1 MSRAVF
7 GERVERREDLP
18 LLTGQG
24 TYTDDLKLSGMLH
37 AAVLRSPHAHA
48 KIRFIDVAAARAL
61 PGVTA
66 VLTYD
71 DLGAAGKEIPLLQP
85 NPVLTAR
92 MPTLLAKEVVRYVGE
107 PVAFVVAEDRYTAED
122 ALDLIEVEYEPLAV
136 VSDAEAALADGAAR
150 VYPEVASNV
159 ASRFTLGFGDIAGA
173 FARGEIVLRQR
184 LKTHRGAGQAM
195 ECRVVLTEYDRRANR
210 FTLWSATQAPHL
222 IGRIASQMLGM
233 EEWQVRVIAPHDV
246 GGGFGPKAIFYP
258 EEGLVPFAAR
268 MLGRPVKWTEDRRE
282 HFLSTNQERDQYH
295 DAEIALTRDGKI
307 LGFRDSV
314 VFDTG
319 AYVPWGI
326 VEPWITATTIPGPYK
341 LPAFQVN
348 MQVVYTHKVPVT
360 PVRGAGRPQAVF
372 AMERM
377 MDLAARE
384 LHLDPAEIRRRNFIQ
399 PEEMPF
405 AMGLVYRDGAPVTY
419 DSGDYPACLSKAQ
432 ELIGYDAFRREQS
445 EARQRTW
452 QDSVHG
458 STGSPRT
465 DGATPRSNHL
475 SVRPE
480 LVEGRKANHDSTPQA
495 ERHIGVGIAVYVEG
509 TGLGPYEG
517 AIVQVESSGKV
528 LVTTGA
534 TPQGQGHV
542 TTMAQIAAHEL
553 GISVDDVSVIT
564 GDTGAIPFGIGT
576 FASRIAVNAGNSIA
590 MAAREVREKALAIAA
605 TLLEANK
612 DDLELEDGS
621 VFARGA
627 PAKSISLGALALTA
641 AGARPGYTLPPGV
654 QPGLQA
660 THYFSPSQAAYA
672 SGAHVITVAVD
683 VRTGDVK
690 ILNYAV
696 AHDCGRIINPLIVE
710 GQVQGGVAH
719 GIGNCF
725 YEELIYDDN
734 GQLLNASF
742 MDYLMPTAR
751 EVPTAKVAHVEVVC
765 PLNPLGVKGV
775 GEGGTIPSAAAF
787 AAAVEDALA
796 PFGVTVT
803 EVPLSPEKI
812 RKLLRVVGR

>member
-1 MSRAVF
+1 MSRALF
-7 GERVERREDLP
+7 GVRVERREDLP

-24 TYTDDLKLSGMLH
+24 CYTDDLKLPGMLH

-48 KIRFIDVAAARAL
+48 KIRSIDVSAARAL
-61 PGVTA
+61 AGVAA
-66 VLTYD
+66 VFTHA

-85 NPVLTAR
+85 NPLLVAR
-92 MPTLLAKEVVRYVGE
+92 TQLLLAHDEVRYVGE
-107 PVAFVVAEDRYTAED
+107 PVAFVVGDDRYVTED
-122 ALDLIEVEYEPLAV
+122 ALELIEVAYEPLAV
-136 VSDAEAALADGAAR
+136 AADAEGALEDGAPL
-150 VYPEVASNV
+150 VYPEIANNL
-159 ASRFTLGFGDIAGA
+159 ASRFTLGFGDATELFGRA
-173 FARGEIVLRQR
+173 DLVLRQR
-184 LKTHRGAGQAM
+184 FKTHRGAGQAM
-195 ECRVVLTEYDRRANR
+195 ECRVVLAEYDRRANR
-210 FTLWSATQAPHL
+210 ITMWSATQAPHL
-222 IGRIASQMLGM
+222 IGRLASQMLGM

-268 MLGRPVKWTEDRRE
+268 ALGRPVKWTEDRHE

-295 DAEIALTRDGKI
+295 DAEMALTREGKV
-307 LGFRDSV
+307 LGFRDTV

-341 LPAFQVN
+341 LSAFQVN

-372 AMERM
+372 VMERM

-384 LHLDPAEIRRRNFIQ
+384 LQLDPAEIRQRNFIQ
-399 PEEMPF
+399 PEEMPYP
-405 AMGLVYRDGAPVTY
+405 MGLVYRDGAQVTY
-419 DSGDYPACLSKAQ
+419 DSGDYPACLRKSQ
-432 ELIGYDAFRREQS
+432 DLIGYDQFRREQS
-445 EARQRTW
+445 RARF
-452 QDSVHG
+452 
-458 STGSPRT
+458 
-465 DGATPRSNHL
+465 
-475 SVRPE
+475 
-480 LVEGRKANHDSTPQA
+480 EGRY
-495 ERHIGVGIAVYVEG
+495 IGVGIGAYVEG

-517 AIVQVESSGKV
+517 AIVQIESSGKV

-553 GISVDDVSVIT
+553 GINVDDVTVIT

-590 MAAREVREKALAIAA
+590 LAAREVREKALAIAA
-605 TLLEANK
+605 NLLEANK
-612 DDLELEDGS
+612 DDLELAQGS
-621 VFARGA
+621 VFVRGA
-627 PAKSISLGALALTA
+627 PARSISLGALALTA

-672 SGAHVITVAVD
+672 SGAHVITVEVD

-690 ILNYAV
+690 ILDYAV
-696 AHDCGRIINPLIVE
+696 AHDCGRMINPMIVE

-719 GIGNCF
+719 GIGNSF
-725 YEELIYDDN
+725 YEELIYDNN
-734 GQLLNASF
+734 GQLLTASF
-742 MDYLMPTAR
+742 MDYLLPTAK
-751 EVPTAKVAHVEVVC
+751 EVPTAKIAHMEVVC

-787 AAAVEDALA
+787 AGAVEDALA
-796 PFGVTVT
+796 PFNVTVK
-803 EVPLSPEKI
+803 EVPLSPEKV
-812 RKLLRVVGR
+812 RKLLREAGR

>member
-1 MSRAVF
+1 MSRALF
-7 GERVERREDLP
+7 GVRVERREDLP

-24 TYTDDLKLSGMLH
+24 SYTDDLKRPGMLH

-48 KIRFIDVAAARAL
+48 KIRSIAVSAARAL
-61 PGVTA
+61 AGVAA
-66 VLTYD
+66 VFTHA

-85 NPVLTAR
+85 NPLLVAR
-92 MPTLLAKEVVRYVGE
+92 TQLLLAHDEVRYVGE
-107 PVAFVVAEDRYTAED
+107 PVAFVVGDDRYVTED
-122 ALDLIEVEYEPLAV
+122 ALELIEVAYEPLAV
-136 VSDAEAALADGAAR
+136 AADAEGALEDGAPL
-150 VYPEVASNV
+150 VYPEIANNL
-159 ASRFTLGFGDIAGA
+159 ASRFTLGFGDATEVFGRA
-173 FARGEIVLRQR
+173 DLVLRQR
-184 LKTHRGAGQAM
+184 FKTHRGAGQAM
-195 ECRVVLTEYDRRANR
+195 ECRVVLAEYDRRANR
-210 FTLWSATQAPHL
+210 ITMWSATQAPHL
-222 IGRIASQMLGM
+222 IGRLASQMLGM

-268 MLGRPVKWTEDRRE
+268 ALGRPVKWTEDRHE

-295 DAEIALTRDGKI
+295 DAEMALTREGKV
-307 LGFRDSV
+307 LGFRDTV

-341 LPAFQVN
+341 LSAFQVD

-372 AMERM
+372 VMERM

-384 LHLDPAEIRRRNFIQ
+384 LQLDPAEIRQRNFIQ
-399 PEEMPF
+399 PEEMPYP
-405 AMGLVYRDGAPVTY
+405 MGLVYRDGAQVTY
-419 DSGDYPACLSKAQ
+419 DSGDYPACLRKAQ
-432 ELIGYDAFRREQS
+432 DLIGYDQFRREQS
-445 EARQRTW
+445 RARF
-452 QDSVHG
+452 
-458 STGSPRT
+458 
-465 DGATPRSNHL
+465 
-475 SVRPE
+475 
-480 LVEGRKANHDSTPQA
+480 EGRY
-495 ERHIGVGIAVYVEG
+495 IGVGIGAYVEG

-517 AIVQVESSGKV
+517 AIVQIESSGKV

-553 GISVDDVSVIT
+553 GINVDDVTVIT

-576 FASRIAVNAGNSIA
+576 FASRVAVNAGNSIA
-590 MAAREVREKALAIAA
+590 LAAREVREKALTIAA
-605 TLLEANK
+605 NLLEANK
-612 DDLELEDGS
+612 DDLELAQGS
-621 VFARGA
+621 VFVRGA
-627 PAKSISLGALALTA
+627 PARSISLGALALTA

-672 SGAHVITVAVD
+672 SGTHVITVEVD

-690 ILNYAV
+690 ILDYAV
-696 AHDCGRIINPLIVE
+696 AHDCGRMINPMIVE

-719 GIGNCF
+719 GIGNSF
-725 YEELIYDDN
+725 YEELIYDNN
-734 GQLLNASF
+734 GQLLTASF
-742 MDYLMPTAR
+742 MDYLLPTAK
-751 EVPTAKVAHVEVVC
+751 EVPTAKIAHMEVVC

-787 AAAVEDALA
+787 AGAVEDALA
-796 PFGVTVT
+796 PFNVTVK
-803 EVPLSPEKI
+803 EVPLSPEKV
-812 RKLLRVVGR
+812 RKLLREAGR

>member
-1 MSRAVF
+1 MSRALF
-7 GERVERREDLP
+7 GVRVERREDLP

-24 TYTDDLKLSGMLH
+24 SYTDDLKRPGMLH

-48 KIRFIDVAAARAL
+48 KIRSIDVSAARAL
-61 PGVTA
+61 AGVAA
-66 VLTYD
+66 VFTHA

-85 NPVLTAR
+85 NPLLVAR
-92 MPTLLAKEVVRYVGE
+92 TQLLLAHDIVRYVGE
-107 PVAFVVAEDRYTAED
+107 PVAFVVGDDRYVTED
-122 ALDLIEVEYEPLAV
+122 ALELIEVAYEPLAV
-136 VSDAEAALADGAAR
+136 AADAEGALEDGAPL
-150 VYPEVASNV
+150 VYPEIANNL
-159 ASRFTLGFGDIAGA
+159 ASRFTLGFGDATEVFGRA
-173 FARGEIVLRQR
+173 DLVLRQR
-184 LKTHRGAGQAM
+184 FKTHRGAGQAM
-195 ECRVVLTEYDRRANR
+195 ECRVVLAEYDRRANR
-210 FTLWSATQAPHL
+210 ITMWSATQAPHL
-222 IGRIASQMLGM
+222 IGRLASQMLGM

-268 MLGRPVKWTEDRRE
+268 ALGRPVKWTEDRHE

-295 DAEIALTRDGKI
+295 DAEMALTREGKV
-307 LGFRDSV
+307 LGFRDTV

-341 LPAFQVN
+341 LSAFQVD

-372 AMERM
+372 VMERM

-384 LHLDPAEIRRRNFIQ
+384 LQLDPAEIRQRNFIQ
-399 PEEMPF
+399 PEEMPYP
-405 AMGLVYRDGAPVTY
+405 MGLVYRDGAQVTY
-419 DSGDYPACLSKAQ
+419 DSGDYPACLRKSQ
-432 ELIGYDAFRREQS
+432 DLIGYDQFRREQS
-445 EARQRTW
+445 RARF
-452 QDSVHG
+452 
-458 STGSPRT
+458 
-465 DGATPRSNHL
+465 
-475 SVRPE
+475 
-480 LVEGRKANHDSTPQA
+480 EGRY
-495 ERHIGVGIAVYVEG
+495 IGVGIGAYVEG

-517 AIVQVESSGKV
+517 AIVQIESSGKV

-553 GISVDDVSVIT
+553 GIDVDDITVIT

-590 MAAREVREKALAIAA
+590 LAAREVREKALAIAA
-605 TLLEANK
+605 NLLEANK
-612 DDLELEDGS
+612 DDLELAQGS
-621 VFARGA
+621 VFVRGA
-627 PAKSISLGALALTA
+627 PARSISLGALALTA

-672 SGAHVITVAVD
+672 SGAHVITVEVD

-690 ILNYAV
+690 ILDYAV
-696 AHDCGRIINPLIVE
+696 AHDCGRMINPMIVE

-719 GIGNCF
+719 GIGNSF
-725 YEELIYDDN
+725 YEELIYDNN
-734 GQLLNASF
+734 GQLLTASF
-742 MDYLMPTAR
+742 MDYLLPTAK
-751 EVPTAKVAHVEVVC
+751 EVPTAKIAHMEVVC

-787 AAAVEDALA
+787 AGAVEDALA
-796 PFGVTVT
+796 PFNVTVK
-803 EVPLSPEKI
+803 EVPLSPEKV
-812 RKLLRVVGR
+812 RKLLREAGR

>member
-1 MSRAVF
+1 MSRALF
-7 GERVERREDLP
+7 GVRVERREDLP

-24 TYTDDLKLSGMLH
+24 SYTDDLKRPGMLH

-48 KIRFIDVAAARAL
+48 KIRSIAVSAARAL
-61 PGVTA
+61 AGVAA
-66 VLTYD
+66 VFTHA

-85 NPVLTAR
+85 NPLLVAR
-92 MPTLLAKEVVRYVGE
+92 TQLLLAHDEVRYVGE
-107 PVAFVVAEDRYTAED
+107 PVAFVVGDDRYVTED
-122 ALDLIEVEYEPLAV
+122 ALELIEVAYEPLAV
-136 VSDAEAALADGAAR
+136 AADAEGALEDGAPL
-150 VYPEVASNV
+150 VYPEIANNL
-159 ASRFTLGFGDIAGA
+159 ASRFTLGFGDATEVFGRA
-173 FARGEIVLRQR
+173 DLVLRQR
-184 LKTHRGAGQAM
+184 FKTHRGAGQAM
-195 ECRVVLTEYDRRANR
+195 ECRVVLAEYDRRANR
-210 FTLWSATQAPHL
+210 ITMWSATQAPHL
-222 IGRIASQMLGM
+222 IGRLASQMLGM
-233 EEWQVRVIAPHDV
+233 EEWQLRVIAPHDV

-268 MLGRPVKWTEDRRE
+268 ALGRPVKWTEDRHE

-295 DAEIALTRDGKI
+295 DAEMALTREGKV
-307 LGFRDSV
+307 LGFRDTV

-341 LPAFQVN
+341 LSAFQVD

-372 AMERM
+372 VMERM

-384 LHLDPAEIRRRNFIQ
+384 LQLDPAEIRQRNFIQ
-399 PEEMPF
+399 PEEMPYP
-405 AMGLVYRDGAPVTY
+405 MGLVYRDGAQVTY
-419 DSGDYPACLSKAQ
+419 DSGDYPACLRKAQ
-432 ELIGYDAFRREQS
+432 DLIGYDQFRREQS
-445 EARQRTW
+445 RAR
-452 QDSVHG
+452 
-458 STGSPRT
+458 
-465 DGATPRSNHL
+465 L
-475 SVRPE
+475 
-480 LVEGRKANHDSTPQA
+480 EGRY
-495 ERHIGVGIAVYVEG
+495 IGVGIGAYVEG

-517 AIVQVESSGKV
+517 AIVQIESSGKV

-553 GISVDDVSVIT
+553 GINVDDVTVIT

-590 MAAREVREKALAIAA
+590 LAAREVREKALTIAA
-605 TLLEANK
+605 NLLEANK
-612 DDLELEDGS
+612 DDLELAQGS
-621 VFARGA
+621 VFVRGA
-627 PAKSISLGALALTA
+627 PARSISLGALALTA

-672 SGAHVITVAVD
+672 SGAHVITVEVD

-690 ILNYAV
+690 ILDYAV
-696 AHDCGRIINPLIVE
+696 AHDCGRMINPMIVE

-719 GIGNCF
+719 GIGNSF
-725 YEELIYDDN
+725 YEELIYDNN
-734 GQLLNASF
+734 GQLLTASF
-742 MDYLMPTAR
+742 MDYLLPTAK
-751 EVPTAKVAHVEVVC
+751 EVPTAKIAHMEVVC

-787 AAAVEDALA
+787 AGAVENALA
-796 PFGVTVT
+796 PFNVTVK
-803 EVPLSPEKI
+803 EVPLSPEKV
-812 RKLLRVVGR
+812 RKLLREAGR

>member
-1 MSRAVF
+1 MSRALF
-7 GERVERREDLP
+7 GVRVERREDLP

-24 TYTDDLKLSGMLH
+24 SYTDDLKRPGMLH

-48 KIRFIDVAAARAL
+48 KIRSIAVSAARAL
-61 PGVTA
+61 AGVAA
-66 VLTYD
+66 VFTHA

-85 NPVLTAR
+85 NPLLVAR
-92 MPTLLAKEVVRYVGE
+92 TQLLLAHDEVRYVGE
-107 PVAFVVAEDRYTAED
+107 PVAFVVGDDRYVTED
-122 ALDLIEVEYEPLAV
+122 ALELIEVAYEPLAV
-136 VSDAEAALADGAAR
+136 AADAEGALEDGAPL
-150 VYPEVASNV
+150 VYPEIANNL
-159 ASRFTLGFGDIAGA
+159 ASRFTLGFGDATEVFGRA
-173 FARGEIVLRQR
+173 DLVLRQR
-184 LKTHRGAGQAM
+184 FKTHRGAGQAM
-195 ECRVVLTEYDRRANR
+195 ECRVVLAEYDRRANR
-210 FTLWSATQAPHL
+210 ITMWSATQAPHL
-222 IGRIASQMLGM
+222 IGRLASQMLGM
-233 EEWQVRVIAPHDV
+233 EEWQLRVIAPHDV

-268 MLGRPVKWTEDRRE
+268 ALGRPVKWTEDRHE

-295 DAEIALTRDGKI
+295 DAEMALTREGKV
-307 LGFRDSV
+307 LGFRDTV

-341 LPAFQVN
+341 LSAFQVD

-372 AMERM
+372 VMERM

-384 LHLDPAEIRRRNFIQ
+384 LQLDPAEIRQRNFIQ
-399 PEEMPF
+399 PEEMPYP
-405 AMGLVYRDGAPVTY
+405 MGLVYRDGAQVTY
-419 DSGDYPACLSKAQ
+419 DSGDYPACLRKAQ
-432 ELIGYDAFRREQS
+432 DLIGYDQFRREQS
-445 EARQRTW
+445 RAR
-452 QDSVHG
+452 
-458 STGSPRT
+458 
-465 DGATPRSNHL
+465 L
-475 SVRPE
+475 
-480 LVEGRKANHDSTPQA
+480 EGRY
-495 ERHIGVGIAVYVEG
+495 IGVGIGAYVEG

-517 AIVQVESSGKV
+517 AIVQIESSGKV

-553 GISVDDVSVIT
+553 GINVDDVTVIT

-590 MAAREVREKALAIAA
+590 LAAREVREKALTIAA
-605 TLLEANK
+605 NLLEANK
-612 DDLELEDGS
+612 DDLELAQGS
-621 VFARGA
+621 VFVRGA
-627 PAKSISLGALALTA
+627 PARSISLGALALTA

-672 SGAHVITVAVD
+672 SGTHVITVEVD

-690 ILNYAV
+690 ILDYAV
-696 AHDCGRIINPLIVE
+696 AHDCGRMINPMIVE

-719 GIGNCF
+719 GIGNSF
-725 YEELIYDDN
+725 YEELIYDNN
-734 GQLLNASF
+734 GQLLTASF
-742 MDYLMPTAR
+742 MDYLLPTAK
-751 EVPTAKVAHVEVVC
+751 EVPTAKIAHMEVVC

-787 AAAVEDALA
+787 AGAVENALA
-796 PFGVTVT
+796 PFNVTVK
-803 EVPLSPEKI
+803 EVPLSPEKV
-812 RKLLRVVGR
+812 RKLLREAGR

>member
-1 MSRAVF
+1 MSRALF
-7 GERVERREDLP
+7 GVRVERREDLP

-24 TYTDDLKLSGMLH
+24 SYTDDLKRPGMLH

-48 KIRFIDVAAARAL
+48 KIRSIDVSAARAL
-61 PGVTA
+61 AGVAA
-66 VLTYD
+66 VFTHA

-85 NPVLTAR
+85 NPLLVAR
-92 MPTLLAKEVVRYVGE
+92 TQLLLAHDIVRYVGE
-107 PVAFVVAEDRYTAED
+107 PVAFVVGDDRYVTED
-122 ALDLIEVEYEPLAV
+122 ALELIEVAYEPLAV
-136 VSDAEAALADGAAR
+136 AADAEGALEDGAPL
-150 VYPEVASNV
+150 VYPEIANNL
-159 ASRFTLGFGDIAGA
+159 ASRFTLGFGDATEVFGRA
-173 FARGEIVLRQR
+173 DLVLRQR
-184 LKTHRGAGQAM
+184 FKTHRGAGQAM
-195 ECRVVLTEYDRRANR
+195 ECRVVLAEYDRRANR
-210 FTLWSATQAPHL
+210 ITMWSATQAPHL
-222 IGRIASQMLGM
+222 IGRLASQMLGM

-268 MLGRPVKWTEDRRE
+268 ALGRPVKWTEDRHE

-295 DAEIALTRDGKI
+295 DAEMALTREGKV
-307 LGFRDSV
+307 LGFRDTV

-341 LPAFQVN
+341 LSAFQVD

-372 AMERM
+372 VMERM

-384 LHLDPAEIRRRNFIQ
+384 LQLDPAEIRQRNFIQ
-399 PEEMPF
+399 PEEMPYP
-405 AMGLVYRDGAPVTY
+405 MGLVYRDGAQVTY
-419 DSGDYPACLSKAQ
+419 DSGDYPACLRKAQ
-432 ELIGYDAFRREQS
+432 DLIGYDQFRREQS
-445 EARQRTW
+445 RARF
-452 QDSVHG
+452 
-458 STGSPRT
+458 
-465 DGATPRSNHL
+465 
-475 SVRPE
+475 
-480 LVEGRKANHDSTPQA
+480 EGRY
-495 ERHIGVGIAVYVEG
+495 IGVGIGAYVEG

-517 AIVQVESSGKV
+517 AIVQIESSGKV

-553 GISVDDVSVIT
+553 GIDVDDITVIT

-590 MAAREVREKALAIAA
+590 LAAREVREKALAIAA
-605 TLLEANK
+605 NLLEANK
-612 DDLELEDGS
+612 DDLELAQGS
-621 VFARGA
+621 VFVRGA
-627 PAKSISLGALALTA
+627 PARSISLGALALTA

-672 SGAHVITVAVD
+672 SGAHVITVEVD

-690 ILNYAV
+690 ILDYAV
-696 AHDCGRIINPLIVE
+696 AHDCGRMINPMIVE

-719 GIGNCF
+719 GIGNSF
-725 YEELIYDDN
+725 YEELIYDNN
-734 GQLLNASF
+734 GQLLTASF
-742 MDYLMPTAR
+742 MDYLLPTAK
-751 EVPTAKVAHVEVVC
+751 EVPTAKIAHMEVVC

-787 AAAVEDALA
+787 AGAVEDALA
-796 PFGVTVT
+796 PFNVTVK
-803 EVPLSPEKI
+803 EVPLSPEKV
-812 RKLLRVVGR
+812 RKLLREAGR

>member
-7 GERVERREDLP
+7 GVRVERREDLP

-24 TYTDDLKLSGMLH
+24 TYTDDLKLPGMLH

-48 KIRFIDVAAARAL
+48 KIRSIDVAAARAL
-61 PGVTA
+61 PGVAA
-66 VLTYD
+66 VLIHAG
-71 DLGAAGKEIPLLQP
+71 LGSAGKEIPLLQP
-85 NPVLTAR
+85 NPILTAR
-92 MPTLLAKEVVRYVGE
+92 MPTLLAREETRYVGE
-107 PVAFVVAEDRYTAED
+107 PVAFVVADDRYTAED
-122 ALDLIEVEYEPLAV
+122 ALDLIEVVYEPLAT
-136 VSDAEAALADGAAR
+136 VSDAEDAVKDGAPQ
-150 VYPEVASNV
+150 VYPDVPNNV
-159 ASRFTLGFGDIAGA
+159 ASRFTLGFGDIAAA
-173 FARGEIVLRQR
+173 FAHGDIVLRQR
-184 LKTHRGAGQAM
+184 LKAHRGAGQAM
-195 ECRVVLTEYDRRANR
+195 ECRAVLAEYDRRAHR

-222 IGRIASQMLGM
+222 IGRIASQMLEM
-233 EEWQVRVIAPHDV
+233 DEWQVRVIAPHDV

-268 MLGRPVKWTEDRRE
+268 MLGRPVKWAEDRRE

-295 DAEIALTRDGKI
+295 DAEIALSRDGKI

-377 MDLAARE
+377 MDLAARQ

-399 PEEMPF
+399 PQEMPF
-405 AMGLVYRDGAPVTY
+405 PIGLVYRDGAPVTY

-445 EARQRTW
+445 EAQR
-452 QDSVHG
+452 
-458 STGSPRT
+458 
-465 DGATPRSNHL
+465 
-475 SVRPE
+475 
-480 LVEGRKANHDSTPQA
+480 EGRYL
-495 ERHIGVGIAVYVEG
+495 GVGIAAYVEG

-553 GISVDDVSVIT
+553 GISVDDVSVVT

-576 FASRIAVNAGNSIA
+576 FASRIAVNAGNSVA

-605 TLLEANK
+605 NLLEANK
-612 DDLELEDGS
+612 DDLELADGN

-627 PAKSISLGALALTA
+627 PAKFVSLGILALTA

-672 SGAHVITVAVD
+672 SGAHAITVAVD

-690 ILNYAV
+690 ILDYAV
-696 AHDCGRIINPLIVE
+696 AHDCGRVINPLIVD

-725 YEELIYDDN
+725 YEELVYDDD

-742 MDYLMPTAR
+742 MDYLLPTAN

-765 PLNPLGVKGV
+765 PLNPLGVKGA

-803 EVPLSPEKI
+803 EVPLSPEKV
-812 RKLLRVVGR
+812 RRLLRQVGR

>member
-1 MSRAVF
+1 MSRALF
-7 GERVERREDLP
+7 GVRVERREDLP

-24 TYTDDLKLSGMLH
+24 SYTDDLKRPGMLH

-48 KIRFIDVAAARAL
+48 KIRSIDVSAARAL
-61 PGVTA
+61 AGIAA
-66 VLTYD
+66 VFTHA

-85 NPVLTAR
+85 NPLLVAR
-92 MPTLLAKEVVRYVGE
+92 TQLLLAYDEVRYVGE
-107 PVAFVVAEDRYTAED
+107 PVAFVVGDDRYVTED
-122 ALDLIEVEYEPLAV
+122 ALELIEVAYEPLAV
-136 VSDAEAALADGAAR
+136 AADAEGALEDGAPL
-150 VYPEVASNV
+150 VYPEIANNL
-159 ASRFTLGFGDIAGA
+159 ASRFTLGFGDVTEL
-173 FARGEIVLRQR
+173 FARADLVLRQR
-184 LKTHRGAGQAM
+184 FKTHRGAGQAM
-195 ECRVVLTEYDRRANR
+195 ECRVVLAEYDRRANR
-210 FTLWSATQAPHL
+210 ITMWSATQAPHL
-222 IGRIASQMLGM
+222 IGRLASQMLGM

-268 MLGRPVKWTEDRRE
+268 ALGRPVKWTEDRHE

-295 DAEIALTRDGKI
+295 DAEMALTREGKV
-307 LGFRDSV
+307 LGFRDTV

-341 LPAFQVN
+341 LSAFQVN

-372 AMERM
+372 VMERM

-384 LHLDPAEIRRRNFIQ
+384 LQLDPAEIRQRNFIQ
-399 PEEMPF
+399 PEEMPYP
-405 AMGLVYRDGAPVTY
+405 MGLVYRDGAQVTY
-419 DSGDYPACLSKAQ
+419 DSGDYPACLRKAQ
-432 ELIGYDAFRREQS
+432 DLIGYDQFRREQS
-445 EARQRTW
+445 RARF
-452 QDSVHG
+452 
-458 STGSPRT
+458 
-465 DGATPRSNHL
+465 
-475 SVRPE
+475 
-480 LVEGRKANHDSTPQA
+480 EGRY
-495 ERHIGVGIAVYVEG
+495 IGVGIGAYVEG

-517 AIVQVESSGKV
+517 AIVQIESSGKV

-553 GISVDDVSVIT
+553 GINVDDVTVIT

-590 MAAREVREKALAIAA
+590 LAAREVREKALTIAA
-605 TLLEANK
+605 NLLEANK
-612 DDLELEDGS
+612 DDLELAQGS
-621 VFARGA
+621 VFVRGA
-627 PAKSISLGALALTA
+627 PARSISLGALALTA

-672 SGAHVITVAVD
+672 SGAHVITVEVD

-690 ILNYAV
+690 ILDYAV
-696 AHDCGRIINPLIVE
+696 AHDCGRMINPMIVE

-719 GIGNCF
+719 GIGNSF
-725 YEELIYDDN
+725 YEELIYDNN
-734 GQLLNASF
+734 GQLLTASF
-742 MDYLMPTAR
+742 MDYLLPTAK
-751 EVPTAKVAHVEVVC
+751 EVPTAKIAHMEVVC

-787 AAAVEDALA
+787 AGAVEDALA
-796 PFGVTVT
+796 PFNVTVK
-803 EVPLSPEKI
+803 EVPLSPEKV
-812 RKLLRVVGR
+812 RKLLREAGR

>member
-1 MSRAVF
+1 MSRALF
-7 GERVERREDLP
+7 GVRVERREDLP

-24 TYTDDLKLSGMLH
+24 SYTDDLKRPGMLH

-48 KIRFIDVAAARAL
+48 KIRSIDVSAARAL
-61 PGVTA
+61 AGVAA
-66 VLTYD
+66 VFTHA

-85 NPVLTAR
+85 NPLLVAR
-92 MPTLLAKEVVRYVGE
+92 TQLLLAHDAVRYVGE
-107 PVAFVVAEDRYTAED
+107 PVAFVVGDDRYVTED
-122 ALDLIEVEYEPLAV
+122 ALELIEVAYEPLAV
-136 VSDAEAALADGAAR
+136 AADAEGALEDGAPL
-150 VYPEVASNV
+150 VYPEIANNL
-159 ASRFTLGFGDIAGA
+159 ASRFTLGFGAATEVFGRADL
-173 FARGEIVLRQR
+173 VLRQR
-184 LKTHRGAGQAM
+184 FKTHRGAGQAM
-195 ECRVVLTEYDRRANR
+195 ECRVVLAEYDRRANR
-210 FTLWSATQAPHL
+210 ITMWSATQAPHL
-222 IGRIASQMLGM
+222 IGRLASQMLGM
-233 EEWQVRVIAPHDV
+233 EEWQLRVIAPHDV

-268 MLGRPVKWTEDRRE
+268 ALGRPVKWTEDRHE

-295 DAEIALTRDGKI
+295 DAEMALTREGKV
-307 LGFRDSV
+307 LGFRDTV

-341 LPAFQVN
+341 LSAFQVD

-372 AMERM
+372 VMERM

-384 LHLDPAEIRRRNFIQ
+384 LQLDPAEIRQRNFIQ
-399 PEEMPF
+399 PEEMPYP
-405 AMGLVYRDGAPVTY
+405 MGLVYRDGAQVTY
-419 DSGDYPACLSKAQ
+419 DSGDYPACLRKSQ
-432 ELIGYDAFRREQS
+432 DLIGYDQFRREQS
-445 EARQRTW
+445 RAR
-452 QDSVHG
+452 
-458 STGSPRT
+458 
-465 DGATPRSNHL
+465 L
-475 SVRPE
+475 
-480 LVEGRKANHDSTPQA
+480 EGRY
-495 ERHIGVGIAVYVEG
+495 IGVGIGAYVEG

-517 AIVQVESSGKV
+517 AIVQIESSGKV

-553 GISVDDVSVIT
+553 GIDVDDVTVIT

-590 MAAREVREKALAIAA
+590 LAAREVREKALAIAA
-605 TLLEANK
+605 NLLEANK
-612 DDLELEDGS
+612 DDLELAQGN
-621 VFARGA
+621 VFVRGA
-627 PAKSISLGALALTA
+627 PARSISLGALALTA

-672 SGAHVITVAVD
+672 SGAHVITVEVD

-690 ILNYAV
+690 ILDYAV
-696 AHDCGRIINPLIVE
+696 AHDCGRMINPMIVE

-719 GIGNCF
+719 GIGNSF
-725 YEELIYDDN
+725 YEELIYDNN
-734 GQLLNASF
+734 GQLLTASF
-742 MDYLMPTAR
+742 MDYLLPTAK
-751 EVPTAKVAHVEVVC
+751 EVPTAKIAHMEVVC

-787 AAAVEDALA
+787 AGAVENALA
-796 PFGVTVT
+796 PFNVTVK
-803 EVPLSPEKI
+803 EVPLSPEKV
-812 RKLLRVVGR
+812 RKLLREAGR

>member
-1 MSRAVF
+1 MSRALF
-7 GERVERREDLP
+7 GVRVERREDLP

-24 TYTDDLKLSGMLH
+24 SYTDDLKRPGMLH

-48 KIRFIDVAAARAL
+48 KIRSIDVSAARAL
-61 PGVTA
+61 AGVAA
-66 VLTYD
+66 VFTHA

-85 NPVLTAR
+85 NPLLVAR
-92 MPTLLAKEVVRYVGE
+92 TQLLLAHDEVRYVGE
-107 PVAFVVAEDRYTAED
+107 PVAFVVGDDRYVTED
-122 ALDLIEVEYEPLAV
+122 ALELIEVAYEPLAV
-136 VSDAEAALADGAAR
+136 AADAEGALEDGAPL
-150 VYPEVASNV
+150 VYPEIANNL
-159 ASRFTLGFGDIAGA
+159 ASRFTLGFGDATEL
-173 FARGEIVLRQR
+173 FARADLVLRQR
-184 LKTHRGAGQAM
+184 FKTHRGAGQAM
-195 ECRVVLTEYDRRANR
+195 ECRVVLAEYDRRANR
-210 FTLWSATQAPHL
+210 ITMWSATQAPHL
-222 IGRIASQMLGM
+222 IGRLASQMLGM

-268 MLGRPVKWTEDRRE
+268 ALGRPVKWTEDRHE

-295 DAEIALTRDGKI
+295 DAEMALTREGKV
-307 LGFRDSV
+307 LGFRDTV

-341 LPAFQVN
+341 LSAFQVD

-372 AMERM
+372 VMERM

-384 LHLDPAEIRRRNFIQ
+384 LQLDPAEIRQRNFIQ
-399 PEEMPF
+399 PEEMPYP
-405 AMGLVYRDGAPVTY
+405 MGLVYRDGAQVTY
-419 DSGDYPACLSKAQ
+419 DSGDYPACLRKAQ
-432 ELIGYDAFRREQS
+432 DLIGYDQFRREQS
-445 EARQRTW
+445 RARF
-452 QDSVHG
+452 
-458 STGSPRT
+458 
-465 DGATPRSNHL
+465 
-475 SVRPE
+475 
-480 LVEGRKANHDSTPQA
+480 EGRY
-495 ERHIGVGIAVYVEG
+495 IGVGIGAYVEG

-517 AIVQVESSGKV
+517 AIVQIESSGKV

-553 GISVDDVSVIT
+553 GIDVDDITVIT

-590 MAAREVREKALAIAA
+590 LAAREVREKALAIAA
-605 TLLEANK
+605 NLLEANK
-612 DDLELEDGS
+612 DDLELAQGS
-621 VFARGA
+621 VFVRGA
-627 PAKSISLGALALTA
+627 PARSISLGALALTA

-672 SGAHVITVAVD
+672 SGAHVITVEVD

-690 ILNYAV
+690 ILDYAV
-696 AHDCGRIINPLIVE
+696 AHDCGRMINPMIVE

-719 GIGNCF
+719 GIGNSF
-725 YEELIYDDN
+725 YEELIYDNN
-734 GQLLNASF
+734 GQLLTASF
-742 MDYLMPTAR
+742 MDYLLPTAK
-751 EVPTAKVAHVEVVC
+751 EVPTAKIAHMEVVC

-787 AAAVEDALA
+787 AGAVEDALA
-796 PFGVTVT
+796 PFNVTVK
-803 EVPLSPEKI
+803 EVPLSPEKV
-812 RKLLRVVGR
+812 RKLLREAGR

>member
-1 MSRAVF
+1 MSRALF
-7 GERVERREDLP
+7 GVRVERREDLP

-24 TYTDDLKLSGMLH
+24 SYTDDLKRPGMLH

-48 KIRFIDVAAARAL
+48 KIRSIDVSAARAL
-61 PGVTA
+61 AGIAA
-66 VLTYD
+66 VFTHA

-85 NPVLTAR
+85 NPLLVAR
-92 MPTLLAKEVVRYVGE
+92 TQLLLAHDEVRYVGE
-107 PVAFVVAEDRYTAED
+107 PVAFVVGDDRYVTED
-122 ALDLIEVEYEPLAV
+122 ALELIEVAYEPLAV
-136 VSDAEAALADGAAR
+136 AADAEGALEDGAPL
-150 VYPEVASNV
+150 VYPEIANNL
-159 ASRFTLGFGDIAGA
+159 ASRFTLGFGAA
-173 FARGEIVLRQR
+173 TELFARADLVLRQR
-184 LKTHRGAGQAM
+184 FKTHRGAGQAM
-195 ECRVVLTEYDRRANR
+195 ECRVVLAEYDRRANR
-210 FTLWSATQAPHL
+210 ITMWSATQAPHL
-222 IGRIASQMLGM
+222 IGRLASQMLGM

-268 MLGRPVKWTEDRRE
+268 ALGRPVKWTEDRHE

-295 DAEIALTRDGKI
+295 DAEMALTREGKV
-307 LGFRDSV
+307 LGFRDTV

-341 LPAFQVN
+341 LSAFQVD

-372 AMERM
+372 VMERM

-384 LHLDPAEIRRRNFIQ
+384 LQLDPAEIRQRNFIQ
-399 PEEMPF
+399 PEEMPYP
-405 AMGLVYRDGAPVTY
+405 MGLVYRDGAQVTY
-419 DSGDYPACLSKAQ
+419 DSGDYPACLRKAQ
-432 ELIGYDAFRREQS
+432 DLIGYDQFRREQS
-445 EARQRTW
+445 RARF
-452 QDSVHG
+452 
-458 STGSPRT
+458 
-465 DGATPRSNHL
+465 
-475 SVRPE
+475 
-480 LVEGRKANHDSTPQA
+480 EGRY
-495 ERHIGVGIAVYVEG
+495 IGVGIGAYVEG

-517 AIVQVESSGKV
+517 AIVQIESSGKV

-553 GISVDDVSVIT
+553 GINVDDVTVIT

-590 MAAREVREKALAIAA
+590 LAAREVREKALTIAA
-605 TLLEANK
+605 NLLEANK
-612 DDLELEDGS
+612 DDLELAQGS
-621 VFARGA
+621 VFVRGA
-627 PAKSISLGALALTA
+627 PARSISLGALALTA

-672 SGAHVITVAVD
+672 SGTHVITVEVD

-690 ILNYAV
+690 ILDYAV
-696 AHDCGRIINPLIVE
+696 AHDCGRMINPMIVE

-719 GIGNCF
+719 GIGNSF
-725 YEELIYDDN
+725 YEELIYDNN
-734 GQLLNASF
+734 GQLLTASF
-742 MDYLMPTAR
+742 MDYLLPTAK
-751 EVPTAKVAHVEVVC
+751 EVPTAKIAHMEVVC

-787 AAAVEDALA
+787 AGAVENALA
-796 PFGVTVT
+796 PFNVTVK
-803 EVPLSPEKI
+803 EVPLSPEKV
-812 RKLLRVVGR
+812 RKLLREAGR

>member
-1 MSRAVF
+1 MSRALF
-7 GERVERREDLP
+7 GVRVKRREDLP

-24 TYTDDLKLSGMLH
+24 SYTDDLKRPGMLH

-48 KIRFIDVAAARAL
+48 KIRSIAVSAARAL
-61 PGVTA
+61 AGVAA
-66 VLTYD
+66 VFTHA

-85 NPVLTAR
+85 NPLLVAR
-92 MPTLLAKEVVRYVGE
+92 TQLLLAHDEVRYVGE
-107 PVAFVVAEDRYTAED
+107 PVAFVVGDDRYVTED
-122 ALDLIEVEYEPLAV
+122 ALELIEVAYEPLAV
-136 VSDAEAALADGAAR
+136 AADAEGALEDGAPL
-150 VYPEVASNV
+150 VYPEIANNL
-159 ASRFTLGFGDIAGA
+159 ASRFTLGFGDATEVFGRA
-173 FARGEIVLRQR
+173 DLVLRQR
-184 LKTHRGAGQAM
+184 FKTHRGAGQAM
-195 ECRVVLTEYDRRANR
+195 ECRVVLAEYDRRANR
-210 FTLWSATQAPHL
+210 ITMWSATQAPHL
-222 IGRIASQMLGM
+222 IGRLASQMLGM
-233 EEWQVRVIAPHDV
+233 EEWQLRVIAPHDV

-268 MLGRPVKWTEDRRE
+268 ALGRPVKWTEDRHE

-295 DAEIALTRDGKI
+295 DAEMALTREGKV
-307 LGFRDSV
+307 LGFRDTV

-341 LPAFQVN
+341 LSAFQVD

-372 AMERM
+372 VMERM

-384 LHLDPAEIRRRNFIQ
+384 LQLDPAEIRQRNFIQ
-399 PEEMPF
+399 PEEMPYP
-405 AMGLVYRDGAPVTY
+405 MGLVYRDGAQVTY
-419 DSGDYPACLSKAQ
+419 DSGDYPACLRKAQ
-432 ELIGYDAFRREQS
+432 DLIGYDQFRREQS
-445 EARQRTW
+445 RAR
-452 QDSVHG
+452 
-458 STGSPRT
+458 
-465 DGATPRSNHL
+465 L
-475 SVRPE
+475 
-480 LVEGRKANHDSTPQA
+480 EGRY
-495 ERHIGVGIAVYVEG
+495 IGVGIGAYVEG

-517 AIVQVESSGKV
+517 AIVQIESSGKV

-553 GISVDDVSVIT
+553 GINVDDVTVIT

-590 MAAREVREKALAIAA
+590 LAAREVREKALTIAA
-605 TLLEANK
+605 NLLEANK
-612 DDLELEDGS
+612 DDLELAQGS
-621 VFARGA
+621 VFVRGA
-627 PAKSISLGALALTA
+627 PARSISLGALALTA

-672 SGAHVITVAVD
+672 SGTHVITVEVD

-690 ILNYAV
+690 ILDYAV
-696 AHDCGRIINPLIVE
+696 AHDCGRMINPMIVE

-719 GIGNCF
+719 GIGNSF
-725 YEELIYDDN
+725 YEELIYDNN
-734 GQLLNASF
+734 GQLLTASF
-742 MDYLMPTAR
+742 MDYLLPTAK
-751 EVPTAKVAHVEVVC
+751 EVPTAKIAHMEVVC

-787 AAAVEDALA
+787 AGAVENALA
-796 PFGVTVT
+796 PFNVTVK
-803 EVPLSPEKI
+803 EVPLSPEKV
-812 RKLLRVVGR
+812 RKLLREAGR

>member
-24 TYTDDLKLSGMLH
+24 SFTDDLKLPGMLH

-48 KIRFIDVAAARAL
+48 KIRTIDVAAARAL
-61 PGVTA
+61 PGVAA
-66 VLTYD
+66 VLIHD
-71 DLGAAGKEIPLLQP
+71 DLGSAGKDIPLLQP
-85 NPVLTAR
+85 NPLLAAR
-92 MPTLLAKEVVRYVGE
+92 MPTLLAREEVRYVGE
-107 PVAFVVAEDRYTAED
+107 PVAFVVADDRYMAED
-122 ALDLIEVEYEPLAV
+122 ALDLIEVVYEPLAV
-136 VSDAEAALADGAAR
+136 VSDAEAALKDRAPL
-150 VYPEVASNV
+150 VYPEVANNV
-159 ASRFTLGFGDIAGA
+159 ASRFTLGFGDIAVA
-173 FARGEIVLRQR
+173 FAGGDIVLRRR
-184 LKTHRGAGQAM
+184 LKIHRGAGQAM
-195 ECRVVLTEYDRRANR
+195 ECRAVLAEYDRRANR

-222 IGRIASQMLGM
+222 IGRIASQVLGM
-233 EEWQVRVIAPHDV
+233 DEWQVRVIAPHDV

-268 MLGRPVKWTEDRRE
+268 ALGRPVKWTEDRRE

-295 DAEIALTRDGKI
+295 DAEIVLTRDGKI

-348 MQVVYTHKVPVT
+348 MEVVYTHKVPVT

-384 LHLDPAEIRRRNFIQ
+384 LQLDPAEIRRRNFIQ

-405 AMGLVYRDGAPVTY
+405 PMGLVYRDGAPVTY
-419 DSGDYPACLSKAQ
+419 DSGDYPECLSKAQ
-432 ELIGYDAFRREQS
+432 ELIAYDGFRLEQSAARRE
-445 EARQRTW
+445 ARY
-452 QDSVHG
+452 
-458 STGSPRT
+458 
-465 DGATPRSNHL
+465 L
-475 SVRPE
+475 
-480 LVEGRKANHDSTPQA
+480 
-495 ERHIGVGIAVYVEG
+495 GVGVAVYVEG

-542 TTMAQIAAHEL
+542 TTMAQIAAQEL
-553 GISVDDVSVIT
+553 GIGVDDVSVIT

-590 MAAREVREKALAIAA
+590 MAAREVREKALVIAA
-605 TLLEANK
+605 NLLEANK
-612 DDLELEDGS
+612 DDLELEDGR

-627 PAKSISLGALALTA
+627 PAKSISLGTLALTA
-641 AGARPGYTLPPGV
+641 AGAKPGYTLPPGV

-672 SGAHVITVAVD
+672 AGAHVITVAVD

-690 ILNYAV
+690 ILNYTV
-696 AHDCGRIINPLIVE
+696 AHDCGRVINPLIVD

-803 EVPLSPEKI
+803 EVPLSPEKV
-812 RKLLRVVGR
+812 RKLLRREAG

>member
-1 MSRAVF
+1 MSRALF
-7 GERVERREDLP
+7 GVRVERREDLP

-24 TYTDDLKLSGMLH
+24 SYTDDLKRPGMLH

-48 KIRFIDVAAARAL
+48 KIRSIDVSAARAL
-61 PGVTA
+61 AGVAA
-66 VLTYD
+66 VFTHA

-85 NPVLTAR
+85 NPLLVAR
-92 MPTLLAKEVVRYVGE
+92 TQLLLAHDAVRYVGE
-107 PVAFVVAEDRYTAED
+107 PVAFVVGDDRYVTED
-122 ALDLIEVEYEPLAV
+122 ALELIEVAYEPLAV
-136 VSDAEAALADGAAR
+136 AADAEGALEDGAPL
-150 VYPEVASNV
+150 VYPEIANNL
-159 ASRFTLGFGDIAGA
+159 ASRFTLGFGAATEVFGRADL
-173 FARGEIVLRQR
+173 VLRQR
-184 LKTHRGAGQAM
+184 FKTHRGAGQAM
-195 ECRVVLTEYDRRANR
+195 ECRVVLAEYDRRANR
-210 FTLWSATQAPHL
+210 ITMWSATQAPHL
-222 IGRIASQMLGM
+222 IGRLASQMLGM
-233 EEWQVRVIAPHDV
+233 EEWQLRVIAPHDV

-268 MLGRPVKWTEDRRE
+268 ALGRPVKWTEDRHE

-295 DAEIALTRDGKI
+295 DAEMALTREGKV
-307 LGFRDSV
+307 LGFRDTV

-341 LPAFQVN
+341 LSAFQVD

-372 AMERM
+372 VMERM

-384 LHLDPAEIRRRNFIQ
+384 LQLDPAEIRQRNFIQ
-399 PEEMPF
+399 PEEMPYP
-405 AMGLVYRDGAPVTY
+405 MGLVYRDGAQVTY
-419 DSGDYPACLSKAQ
+419 DSGDYPACLRKAQ
-432 ELIGYDAFRREQS
+432 DLIGYDQFRREQS
-445 EARQRTW
+445 RAR
-452 QDSVHG
+452 
-458 STGSPRT
+458 
-465 DGATPRSNHL
+465 L
-475 SVRPE
+475 
-480 LVEGRKANHDSTPQA
+480 EGRY
-495 ERHIGVGIAVYVEG
+495 IGVGIGAYVEG

-517 AIVQVESSGKV
+517 AIVQIESSGKV

-553 GISVDDVSVIT
+553 GIDVDDVTVIT

-590 MAAREVREKALAIAA
+590 LAAREVREKALTIAA
-605 TLLEANK
+605 NLLEANK
-612 DDLELEDGS
+612 DDLELAQGS
-621 VFARGA
+621 VFVRGA
-627 PAKSISLGALALTA
+627 PARSISLGVLALTA

-672 SGAHVITVAVD
+672 SGAHVITVEVD

-690 ILNYAV
+690 ILDYAV
-696 AHDCGRIINPLIVE
+696 AHDCGRMINPMIVE

-719 GIGNCF
+719 GIGNSF
-725 YEELIYDDN
+725 YEELIYDNN
-734 GQLLNASF
+734 GQLLTASF
-742 MDYLMPTAR
+742 MDYLLPTAK
-751 EVPTAKVAHVEVVC
+751 EVPTAKIAHMEVVC

-787 AAAVEDALA
+787 AGAVENALA
-796 PFGVTVT
+796 PFNVTVK
-803 EVPLSPEKI
+803 EVPLSPEKV
-812 RKLLRVVGR
+812 RKLLREAGR

>member
-1 MSRAVF
+1 MSRALF
-7 GERVERREDLP
+7 GVRVKRREDLP

-24 TYTDDLKLSGMLH
+24 SYTDDLKRPGMLH

-48 KIRFIDVAAARAL
+48 KIRSIAVSAARAL
-61 PGVTA
+61 AGVAA
-66 VLTYD
+66 VFTHV
-71 DLGAAGKEIPLLQP
+71 DLGAAGKAIPLLQP
-85 NPVLTAR
+85 NLLLVAR
-92 MPTLLAKEVVRYVGE
+92 TQLLLAHDEVRYVGE
-107 PVAFVVAEDRYTAED
+107 PVAFVVGDDRYVTED
-122 ALDLIEVEYEPLAV
+122 ALELIEVAYEPLAV
-136 VSDAEAALADGAAR
+136 AADAEGALEDGAPL
-150 VYPEVASNV
+150 VYPEIANNL
-159 ASRFTLGFGDIAGA
+159 ASRFTLGFGDATEVFGRA
-173 FARGEIVLRQR
+173 DLVLRQR
-184 LKTHRGAGQAM
+184 FKTHRGAGQAM
-195 ECRVVLTEYDRRANR
+195 ECRVVLAEYDRRANR
-210 FTLWSATQAPHL
+210 ITMWSATQAPHL
-222 IGRIASQMLGM
+222 IGRLASQMLGM
-233 EEWQVRVIAPHDV
+233 EEWQLRVIAPHDV

-268 MLGRPVKWTEDRRE
+268 ALGRPVKWTEDRHE

-295 DAEIALTRDGKI
+295 DAEMALTREGKV
-307 LGFRDSV
+307 LGFRDTV

-341 LPAFQVN
+341 LSAFQVD

-372 AMERM
+372 VMERM

-384 LHLDPAEIRRRNFIQ
+384 LQLDPAEIRQRNFIQ
-399 PEEMPF
+399 PEEMPYP
-405 AMGLVYRDGAPVTY
+405 MGLVYRDGAQVTY
-419 DSGDYPACLSKAQ
+419 DSGDYPACLRKAQ
-432 ELIGYDAFRREQS
+432 DLIGYDQFRREQS
-445 EARQRTW
+445 RAR
-452 QDSVHG
+452 
-458 STGSPRT
+458 
-465 DGATPRSNHL
+465 L
-475 SVRPE
+475 
-480 LVEGRKANHDSTPQA
+480 EGRY
-495 ERHIGVGIAVYVEG
+495 IGVGIGAYVEG

-517 AIVQVESSGKV
+517 AIVQIESSGKV

-553 GISVDDVSVIT
+553 GINVDDVTVIT

-590 MAAREVREKALAIAA
+590 LAAREVREKALTIAA
-605 TLLEANK
+605 NLLEANK
-612 DDLELEDGS
+612 DDLELAQGS
-621 VFARGA
+621 VWVGGA
-627 PAKSISLGALALTA
+627 PPRSISLGALALTA

-672 SGAHVITVAVD
+672 SGTHVITVEVD

-690 ILNYAV
+690 ILDYAV
-696 AHDCGRIINPLIVE
+696 AHDCGRMINPMIVE

-719 GIGNCF
+719 GIGNSF
-725 YEELIYDDN
+725 YEELIYDNN
-734 GQLLNASF
+734 GQLLTASF
-742 MDYLMPTAR
+742 MDYLLPTAK
-751 EVPTAKVAHVEVVC
+751 EVPTAKIAHMEVVC

-787 AAAVEDALA
+787 AGAVENALA
-796 PFGVTVT
+796 PFNVTVK
-803 EVPLSPEKI
+803 EVPLSPEKV
-812 RKLLRVVGR
+812 RKLLREAGR